1 MAVFAARC
9 SSRAVIRLPVFP
21 ARRFRLLLLGSGALA
36 FVWLSLEDPSPLLAA
51 LHSLLLV
58 LPATIGWLWRRFAL
72 ASISGPGW
80 LALWAGGG
88 ALAGLAAAL
97 TAALLMLLRNGL
109 HAHIFPDFPFFMI
122 AEMAAL
128 APLWALGGGLL
139 GVGAG
144 GAVLVLR

>member
-1 MAVFAARC
+1 M
-9 SSRAVIRLPVFP
+9 IHLPAFP
-21 ARRFRLLLLGSGALA
+21 ARRFRLLLLCSGALA
-36 FVWLSLEDPSPLLAA
+36 FFWLSLEDPNPLLAA

-58 LPATIGWLWRRFAL
+58 LPATAGWLWRRLAL
-72 ASISGPGW
+72 TRLSGPGW
-80 LALWAGGG
+80 LVLWAGGG

-128 APLWALGGGLL
+128 APTWALGGGLL

-144 GAVLVLR
+144 CAVLALR